1 MLKVYFYQN
10 CDTSKDAIR
19 FLKQQRVRADYI
31 DLVERPPDVEELRA
45 MLEFIGGDIKKLF
58 NVTGRMYYSMKMKE
72 RLPSMSDKEAL
83 ELLSQHGKLIKRPIL
98 FGLTGCVVGFREKE
112 WLMLS
117 IQEEM
122 NT

>member
-31 DLVERPPDVEELRA
+31 DLVERPPDIQELRA

-72 RLPSMSDKEAL
+72 RLPSMSDNEAL

-112 WLMLS
+112 WLMLA